1 MPGLSDFRAIRN
13 RRVAQPFSLLLAGA
27 EDLAQLLVI
36 QHWDHLERQQVR
48 LAFLDSLFVI
58 GA

>member
-13 RRVAQPFSLLLAGA
+13 RRVAQPFSLRLAGA

-48 LAFLDSLFVI
+48 LAFLDSLF
-58 GA
+58 